1 MENFLLVIMC
11 ILLSLIIGVVSG
23 KLVSFG
29 LSKVLERNRYK
40 QS

>member
-1 MENFLLVIMC
+1 MGNLLLVVIC
-11 ILLSLIIGVVSG
+11 ILLSLVIGVVSG